1 MAKFK
6 LEFFNEQN
14 HTKQAKPKV
23 TKEKEAKYA
32 HPPHVKNDTG
42 KKLKDVRKKLAKNA
56 DKPTTASG
64 EKGQKDLP
72 SLVQQVD
79 PQGQA
84 QVLPQLYQN
93 IGMINSL
100 LSLGSGMKGGGGGG
114 TDPMT
119 GLILPSIST
128 GVIDVITDSF
138 TGALAILVGRYG
150 YERVIKVFADLIAA
164 NGTAAINGSYRN
176 IVLNSLSNLIRIAL
190 YYGPSS
196 IPISS
201 YGVYDQTFYGDF
213 APNIIISEAS
223 VPDLYKKVYYASI
236 EEDPYPGFVQWISP
250 DGTTSVYTRR
260 KNGDYYYTS
269 AAEETFST
277 SELSLAN
284 SLDPYVKLNLPAVL
298 TMAIFN
304 DILDGEGAAVEANIM
319 NLNLGNNTGGG
330 SGSQMMGMMMGMLGG
345 LLQQLIMMFT
355 SEQLPTS
362 VLNQGNMNQL
372 TQQFTKDMGLN
383 NQIFELAQGAL
394 GGGMGGMSALGGLGG
409 MSNILGGFGMGGGGI
424 EGVLG
429 GLGGGSL
436 LSGFG
441 GMGGGSG
448 GGGGGAGSGFPT
460 ASVGEYSGGGVSD
473 QGIKDMKTL
482 MTYLGIS

>member
-1 MAKFK
+1 MADEKAKIRITGNVSILKQEKKK
-6 LEFFNEQN
+6 L
-14 HTKQAKPKV
+14 TD
-23 TKEKEAKYA
+23 TKYA
-32 HPPHVKNDTG
+32 HPPHVKNDSG
-42 KKLKDVRKKLAKNA
+42 KKLSDVRKKLAKNA

-93 IGMINSL
+93 IGMMNSL
-100 LSLGSGMKGGGGGG
+100 LSMGSGMKSGGGG

-119 GLILPSIST
+119 GLTLPSIST

-150 YERVIKVFADLIAA
+150 YERVVKIFADLIAA

-190 YYGPSS
+190 YYGPTS

-201 YGVYDQTFYGDF
+201 YAVYDQTFYGDL
-213 APNIIISEAS
+213 APNVIIQESS
-223 VPDLYKKVYYASI
+223 VPDYYKKVYYASI
-236 EEDPYPGFVQWISP
+236 EDDPYPGFVQWLSP

-260 KNGDYYYTS
+260 NNGDYYYTS
-269 AAEETFST
+269 PSEETFST

-284 SLDPYVKLNLPAVL
+284 SLDPYVKINLPATL

-304 DILDGEGAAVEANIM
+304 DILDGEGTAVEANIM
-319 NLNLGNNTGGG
+319 NLNMGNNTGGG

-345 LLQQLIMMFT
+345 LLQQLVTMFT
-355 SEQLPTS
+355 SQQLPTS

-394 GGGMGGMSALGGLGG
+394 GGGMGGMSALGNLGG
-409 MSNILGGFGMGGGGI
+409 SSNILGGFGAGGGGI

-460 ASVGEYSGGGVSD
+460 ASVGDYSGGGVSD
-473 QGIKDMKTL
+473 QGLKDMKTL